1 MSLEHSPG
9 RKTHGGA
16 TTDRAAY
23 TVAEFCDAHRF
34 SRSKLYQLWAAGAG
48 PRFMQIGAKR
58 IITVEAAADF
68 RRDLEVASHIGGDDD
83 STASEGAS

>member
-1 MSLEHSPG
+1 MSLERSPA
-9 RKTHGGA
+9 RKTQGNA

-23 TVAEFCDAHRF
+23 TIGEFCDAHRV

-68 RRDLEVASHIGGDDD
+68 RRDLEVASHIGGYDD
-83 STASEGAS
+83 STSPGSAS